1 MYPPVREQKTT
12 QQVIELLSE
21 SLDLKHVELLRT
33 QGFSDHT
40 LFGLPD
46 DVVDASRA
54 AERLGLM
61 CRLRQVSTRWVL
73 IIKNVW
79 TPGGLKHER

>member
-1 MYPPVREQKTT
+1 MYPPVRERKTA
-12 QQVIELLSE
+12 QEIIVSLSE
-21 SLDLKHVELLRT
+21 SLDLKHVALAREHGMT
-33 QGFSDHT
+33 DHL

-79 TPGGLKHER
+79 TPEG